1 MARHEP
7 AMLVESEAGPAIR
20 QAIFDAIENQIRDR
34 TPPEVAQALVRLMA
48 AGEPRDNALR
58 YTACALS
65 VEFFEIL
72 HNEAGYNEARYVRNL
87 QALPVLPYDESEI

>member
-7 AMLVESEAGPAIR
+7 TMLVESDDVPEIR
-20 QAIFDAIENQIRDR
+20 HAIFDAIENQIRDR
-34 TPPEVAQALVRLMA
+34 TPPEVEQTLVRLMA

-58 YTACALS
+58 YIACALS

-72 HNEAGYNEARYVRNL
+72 HNEVGYNEARYVRNL
-87 QALPVLPYDESEI
+87 HALPTLPYDENEI